1 MPVMSTGATD
11 GVYFRQAGIPIY
23 GVSGLFGDMDD
34 VRAHGRDERIG
45 VKDFYDGQEFLW
57 WLVNALGGAKRAS

>member
-1 MPVMSTGATD
+1 MSTGATD
-11 GVYFRQAGIPIY
+11 GLYFRQAGIPIY

-57 WLVNALGGAKRAS
+57 WLVTQLSGAKK